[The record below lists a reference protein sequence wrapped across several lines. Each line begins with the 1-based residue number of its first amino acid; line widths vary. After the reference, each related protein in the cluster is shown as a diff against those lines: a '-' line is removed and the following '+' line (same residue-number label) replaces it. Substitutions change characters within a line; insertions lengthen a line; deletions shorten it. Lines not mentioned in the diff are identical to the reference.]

1 VLKIH
6 TPHSGRKLV
15 ALKNQNRKREYA
27 KGVPVIRAK
36 KEMGRM
42 HAVVKSIAVGKLGKH
57 LSAPAWAILF
67 HAVAWSTWDGCEY
80 RSGIR
85 SIGTAMDLDSRQVKR
100 GMSELV
106 ALGIFTPQDRSP
118 TASKREATVYIVS
131 VPKRFD
137 DGRLQLITG
146 EVAPAKHAGRTARNA
161 KNPNSATLLKV
172 KNKTKSVAVLMSETK
187 AAKAALLK
195 HKQEQNVERA
205 RVEQAKQEQERLEKE
220 RLDKERKERDEQERQ
235 RQRAQWQEQE
245 QLEKK
250 QAENKR
256 MNAEKNLAMRK
267 RQQQERLEKINNATA
282 NFNTLESFQI
292 IYKETQGSEA
302 PINKYQRWQTDDM
315 WRESMILEAIE
326 ITGAIEYGEVEL

>member
-1 VLKIH
+1 
-6 TPHSGRKLV
+6 
-15 ALKNQNRKREYA
+15 
-27 KGVPVIRAK
+27 
-36 KEMGRM
+36 MGQL
-42 HAVVKSIAVGKLGKH
+42 HAVHKSIAVGKLGKH
-57 LSAPAWAILF
+57 LSAPAWAILN
-67 HAVAWSTWDGCEY
+67 HAFAWSTWDGCGY

-85 SIGTAMDLDSRQVKR
+85 SIATALDLDTRQVKR

-131 VPKRFD
+131 APRRFD

-161 KNPNSATLLKV
+161 KNPNSPTLLKV
-172 KNKTKSVAVLMSETK
+172 KSKTKSVAVLVSETK

-195 HKQEQNVERA
+195 QKQEQNVERV

-220 RLDKERKERDEQERQ
+220 RLDKERKERDEQALQ
-235 RQRAQWQEQE
+235 RQRAQWQEQDE
-245 QLEKK
+245 LEKK

-267 RQQQERLEKINNATA
+267 RQQQERLEKINFATA

-302 PINKYQRWQTDDM
+302 PVNKYQRWQTDDM
-315 WRESMILEAIE
+315 WRESMILHAIE

>member
-1 VLKIH
+1 
-6 TPHSGRKLV
+6 
-15 ALKNQNRKREYA
+15 
-27 KGVPVIRAK
+27 
-36 KEMGRM
+36 M

-205 RVEQAKQEQERLEKE
+205 RVEQAKQEQERLE
-220 RLDKERKERDEQERQ
+220 RERKEQ
-235 RQRAQWQEQE
+235 AQKAQYKQEQE
-245 QLEKK
+245 QREKERLEQEQLK
-250 QAENKR
+250 QA
-256 MNAEKNLAMRK
+256 
-267 RQQQERLEKINNATA
+267 QQLVKKMMKEERAKARIEKINNAIT

-292 IYKETQGSEA
+292 IYKETQNNEA
-302 PINKYQRWQTDDM
+302 PQNKYERWQTDDV

-326 ITGAIEYGEVEL
+326 IVGAIKYDEVAL

>member
-1 VLKIH
+1 
-6 TPHSGRKLV
+6 
-15 ALKNQNRKREYA
+15 
-27 KGVPVIRAK
+27 
-36 KEMGRM
+36 M

-146 EVAPAKHAGRTARNA
+146 EVAPVKHAGRTARNS
-161 KNPNSATLLKV
+161 KNPNGATLMKV

-195 HKQEQNVERA
+195 HKQEQNAERA
-205 RVEQAKQEQERLEKE
+205 RVEQAKQEQERIERERVEHIEHEVKRVQLLHTNESEITDGEIQTGSRVIHPMFGNGFVELIFDSKEKT
-220 RLDKERKERDEQERQ
+220 
-235 RQRAQWQEQE
+235 
-245 QLEKK
+245 
-250 QAENKR
+250 R
-256 MNAEKNLAMRK
+256 MVRVNFQKAGVKNLAF
-267 RQQQERLEKINNATA
+267 EFARLE
-282 NFNTLESFQI
+282 LE
-292 IYKETQGSEA
+292 K
-302 PINKYQRWQTDDM
+302 
-315 WRESMILEAIE
+315 
-326 ITGAIEYGEVEL
+326 GAA